1 MSGPAVGPQSDV
13 VSSTP
18 VGGGDTCTASRL
30 VLADGTVRFAK
41 QRRSPPGKGASP
53 AGPAGTLCSL
63 RRRPGCAGSERREGK
78 RRRAGPR
85 SGRGLRGNAW
95 CCSGSSRAGRRRAA
109 AERFGRELARTHR
122 AGATR
127 VRRSLGRRHRAAAP
141 RQPAAGI
148 GSRTPVGLRSTRRRR
163 IEPYLALAVD
173 ARSIDEDDR
182 RAVEGVVARIDE
194 LCGPDEPPARIH
206 GDLWSGNLVW
216 AAEGRVWLVDP
227 AAHGGHRETD
237 LAMLALFGT
246 PHLDRVLDAYA
257 EEWALAPGH
266 REPGGPPPAPPP
278 ARPRRPVRRSL
289 RCPGRRGGPL
299 RPRRERGLSATPEAP
314 AEDGPGTRWTG
325 RSRPSAWP
333 TVAGPSSSPC
343 EVVSSEKP

>member
-1 MSGPAVGPQSDV
+1 MSGPAVGPQPDA

-41 QRRSPPGKGASP
+41 QRRSPPGKGALP
-53 AGPAGTLCSL
+53 RTGWDVVLT
-63 RRRPGCAGSERREGK
+63 SE
-78 RRRAGPR
+78 A
-85 SGRGLRGNAW
+85 SGLRWLREAQG
-95 CCSGSSRAGRRRAA
+95 SGGAPVPAVVAASEATLVLQWIEPGRPTAAA
-109 AERFGRELARTHR
+109 AERFGRELACTHR
-122 AGATR
+122 AGAR
-127 VRRSLGRRHRAAAP
+127 DFGAPWAGAIGPLPLDNRPPMSGPEHRWGPFYAA
-141 RQPAAGI
+141 
-148 GSRTPVGLRSTRRRR
+148 RR

-173 ARSIDEDDR
+173 ARSIDENDR

-257 EEWALAPGH
+257 EESALAPGH
-266 REPGGPPPAPPP
+266 RSRAALHQLHPLLVHAALFGGPYG
-278 ARPRRPVRRSL
+278 ARAGAAARSAL
-289 RCPGRRGGPL
+289 GGN
-299 RPRRERGLSATPEAP
+299 G
-314 AEDGPGTRWTG
+314 G
-325 RSRPSAWP
+325 
-333 TVAGPSSSPC
+333 
-343 EVVSSEKP
+343 